1 MADIKR
7 MRYFDQ
13 QLLVLKDFTDE
24 QDYHRE
30 MRRRH
35 NQALHTTGVASGLDV
50 TKTGA
55 KEVTVKAGMA
65 IDNQGQ
71 EIVLDVDTKIDL
83 SNATLFPPNS
93 SALVTISF
101 DSTPTDPYASDT
113 TQNTRI
119 KETFRLAATK
129 ETAGTPPD
137 PTAVQLARVTLDA
150 LGNITLDLSVR
161 RLAGASAFDKPDAAL
176 TVRSL
181 RLSNQAF
188 PNTQWPTLTA
198 TDANQMTVSGA
209 LVAGSVSVTGDI
221 NVNGGVK
228 ALADLSGRNLSLTG
242 NLGVGTTTPEDKLHV
257 SGGNMRLDNNRG
269 LFIEDAAGAGK
280 RALSAD
286 PSNVLHIGGGGGGG
300 FDRIDFDLGSTGTA
314 MTLSGGHAGIGTVT
328 PENSDGFS
336 RVVDILGVQHTKLS
350 IRSNTIDA
358 RVIAHESGFWGAPAG
373 MVIGAKSNHPLSFAT
388 NSASRLTILGDGR
401 IGIGTANPGAKLEI
415 NDGDLLF
422 KAKAEDPGKI
432 IFQSSAGGQK
442 GRIWSNS
449 TAGAGLFLSSGD
461 NNPDI
466 TIDSS
471 GRVGIGATAPF
482 TDLTVTGSLGFA
494 NAATPMMFIFQS
506 GTSNPERGIAV
517 HSPPFPDWG
526 LYYNDNLDQMI
537 FRFGGS
543 PALTISTGTVRVD
556 GSLTVTG
563 AKSGYVVDQFMNKY
577 EEDLE
582 EGDVVVISDNSAP
595 LHYGLDYKIPV
606 PEVDVTQ
613 QAYDTKVCGIV
624 SEIHVEMKSSVKAEP
639 AAAARKTKNV
649 APVQGGMIRKIGKKI
664 EKVEPQTFTSDQ
676 LEHLD
681 RTKIGPGQIGLMVTL
696 GAFAH
701 CKVDADVAPINVGD
715 LLTTSPTRGHA
726 QKALDPAKAVGA
738 IIGKALGSLKK
749 GKGKIPVLVMLQ

>member
-55 KEVTVKAGMA
+55 KEVTVTAGMA
-65 IDNQGQ
+65 IDSQGQ

-181 RLSNQAF
+181 RLSNPAF

-198 TDANQMTVSGA
+198 TGANQMTASGG

-228 ALADLSGRNLSLTG
+228 AVADLSGRNLSLTG

-269 LFIEDAAGAGK
+269 LFIEDAAGAAK

-286 PSNVLHIGGGGGGG
+286 PSNVLRIGGGGG

-314 MTLSGGHAGIGTVT
+314 MTLSGGNVGIGTT
-328 PENSDGFS
+328 
-336 RVVDILGVQHTKLS
+336 
-350 IRSNTIDA
+350 
-358 RVIAHESGFWGAPAG
+358 
-373 MVIGAKSNHPLSFAT
+373 
-388 NSASRLTILGDGR
+388 
-401 IGIGTANPGAKLEI
+401 NPGAKLEI

-422 KAKAEDPGKI
+422 KAKSEDPGKI

-461 NNPDI
+461 INPDI

-471 GRVGIGATAPF
+471 GRVGIGATPPF

-517 HSPPFPDWG
+517 HSPPFQNYG
-526 LYYNDNLDQMI
+526 LFYNDSTDQMI
-537 FRFGGS
+537 FRFSGS
-543 PALTISTGTVRVD
+543 PALTIGGGAVRVD
-556 GSLTVTG
+556 GTLTVTG
-563 AKSGYVVDQFMNKY
+563 AKSGYVVDQFVNKY
-577 EEDLE
+577 EEALE
-582 EGDVVVISDNSAP
+582 EGDVVMIAGNSAP
-595 LHYGLDYKIPV
+595 LHYGMDYKIPV

-613 QAYDTKVCGIV
+613 QAYDTRVCGIV
-624 SEIHVEMKSSVKAEP
+624 SEIHVEMKSPVTPEP
-639 AAAARKTKNV
+639 VAASRKTKNV

-701 CKVDADVAPINVGD
+701 CKVDADIAPINVGD
-715 LLTTSPTRGHA
+715 LLTSSSTGGHA
-726 QKALDPAKAVGA
+726 QKVLDPAKAVGA